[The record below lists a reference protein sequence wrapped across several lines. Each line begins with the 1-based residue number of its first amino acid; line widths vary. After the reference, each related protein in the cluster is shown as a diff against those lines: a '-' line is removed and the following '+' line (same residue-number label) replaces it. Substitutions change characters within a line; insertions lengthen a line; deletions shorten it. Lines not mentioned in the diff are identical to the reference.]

1 MVTSSVV
8 IAAPG
13 VSFFTP
19 AQDPPAGT
27 AVVPQ
32 SDGKNIP
39 SLFQP
44 ITIRGV
50 TFQNR
55 IFLSPL
61 CQYSCEGGMATQWH
75 ICHLGGIFTR
85 GPGLTVMEA
94 AAVVPEGRITPN
106 DLGIW
111 SDDHIAPLAAVV
123 EFAHSQNQKIAIQI
137 CHAGRKASTTAPWI
151 EDQNLAGVEMG
162 GWPDDVVAAS
172 PIAFADS
179 YATPRELS
187 KEDLKSLV
195 ESFKLAAQRA
205 VRAGFDVVEV
215 HGAHGYLL
223 CGFLSPTSNTRTDE
237 YGGSFE
243 NRIRFPLEVVDAVR
257 SVIPESMPLFFRI
270 SGTECLEKSLPDVP
284 SWWSEDTVRFAPILA
299 QHGVDL
305 LDVSAGGNNI
315 KQTFTSGPAY
325 QAHLAH
331 DVKKSN
337 PGLLVSAVGRI
348 NDGHIAQNVLDRGQA
363 DVVFVGRLFTKNP
376 GLVWSFADDLGVT
389 IKVANQVWGLG
400 GLTRKRVI
408 HQTV

>member
-1 MVTSSVV
+1 MAISSVV
-8 IAAPG
+8 VAAPG

-32 SDGKNIP
+32 PDGKHVP

-61 CQYSCEGGMATQWH
+61 CQYSCEGGMPTPWH
-75 ICHLGGIFTR
+75 TGHLGGIFTR

-94 AAVVPEGRITPN
+94 AAVVPEGRVTPN

-111 SDDHIAPLAAVV
+111 SDDHIAPLAAIV
-123 EFAHSQNQKIAIQI
+123 EFAHSQSQKIAIQI

-205 VRAGFDVVEV
+205 VKAGFDVIEV

-223 CGFLSPTSNTRTDE
+223 CGFLSPTSNKRTDE

-257 SVIPESMPLFFRI
+257 S
-270 SGTECLEKSLPDVP
+270 SLPDVP
-284 SWWSEDTVRFAPILA
+284 SWRSVDTVRFAPILA

-348 NDGHIAQNVLDRGQA
+348 NDGHIAQNVLDRG
-363 DVVFVGRLFTKNP
+363 LFTKNP

>member
-1 MVTSSVV
+1 MAISSVV
-8 IAAPG
+8 VAASG

-27 AVVPQ
+27 ALVPQ
-32 SDGKNIP
+32 SDGNQIP

-55 IFLSPL
+55 IVLSPL
-61 CQYSCEGGMATQWH
+61 CQCSCEDVGS
-75 ICHLGGIFTR
+75 IFTR
-85 GPGLTVMEA
+85 GPGLTFVEA

-111 SDDHIAPLAAVV
+111 SDDHIAPLAAIV

-137 CHAGRKASTTAPWI
+137 AHAGRKASITAPWI
-151 EDQNLAGVEMG
+151 ENQDLVGVEMG
-162 GWPDDVVAAS
+162 GWPDEVVAAS
-172 PIAFADS
+172 PIAFAES
-179 YATPRELS
+179 YATPRESS

-195 ESFKLAAQRA
+195 QSFKLAAQRA
-205 VRAGFDVVEV
+205 VKAGFDVVEV

-284 SWWSEDTVRFAPILA
+284 SWRSEDTVRFAPILA

-305 LDVSAGGNNI
+305 LDVSSGGNN
-315 KQTFTSGPAY
+315 T
-325 QAHLAH
+325 HLAH

-337 PGLLVSAVGRI
+337 PSLLVSAVGSI
-348 NDGHIAQNVLDRGQA
+348 NDGHIAQGVLDRGQA

-389 IKVANQVWGLG
+389 IKVANQVWGLD
-400 GLTRKRVI
+400 GLKRKCII
-408 HQTV
+408 HQVG